1 MIVGGIV
8 NGIGGRM
15 REPLPLAPRPLPGE
29 AISSWAARIA
39 ARYDLSA
46 TELDACLPGS
56 RAGGAG
62 HGTMRWLDHRADPGL
77 EAALAAAAQIAPE
90 RLRALR
96 IVPDDGSTSC
106 WHREGVA
113 WCPACVQDDV
123 ARWGETYERA
133 TWRLGCCVLCPDHGV
148 LLKDQCRRC
157 YPASRAHFWHA
168 GGRMTLI
175 CVQCRRLP
183 DPPEGEDTDADDSWF
198 LPFDLMAT
206 PELNRAVAILQADLS
221 AALAGATS
229 RPGCFVRSA
238 GGLMDAVACLVA
250 GIALGREM
258 RFEPRVD
265 LFTRAPSKPWA
276 VVYELFTPAAA
287 SVYCAFGLLAIV
299 AAVLDSLDG
308 QGGASYRWK
317 QSGVAPVITAV
328 SYMAWLNDEARQ
340 WLRSASR
347 HWEPPLQKA
356 FWAAA
361 EGRTGNWY

>member
-1 MIVGGIV
+1 MNAKATAETAVLSG
-8 NGIGGRM
+8 NFPSACRLARM
-15 REPLPLAPRPLPGE
+15 
-29 AISSWAARIA
+29 
-39 ARYDLSA
+39 
-46 TELDACLPGS
+46 
-56 RAGGAG
+56 
-62 HGTMRWLDHRADPGL
+62 
-77 EAALAAAAQIAPE
+77 
-90 RLRALR
+90 
-96 IVPDDGSTSC
+96 
-106 WHREGVA
+106 
-113 WCPACVQDDV
+113 
-123 ARWGETYERA
+123 
-133 TWRLGCCVLCPDHGV
+133 
-148 LLKDQCRRC
+148 
-157 YPASRAHFWHA
+157 
-168 GGRMTLI
+168 
-175 CVQCRRLP
+175 P

-206 PELNRAVAILQADLS
+206 PELNRAVAVLQADLS
-221 AALAGATS
+221 AALAGAAS

-238 GGLMDAVACLVA
+238 GGLMDAVACLVV

-308 QGGASYRWK
+308 QGGASYRWR

-361 EGRTGNWY
+361 EGRPETGIDVQLRLPLSCEQAPNRTHPESGCNALSLRREVADR

>member
-1 MIVGGIV
+1 MAG
-8 NGIGGRM
+8 
-15 REPLPLAPRPLPGE
+15 
-29 AISSWAARIA
+29 
-39 ARYDLSA
+39 LS
-46 TELDACLPGS
+46 
-56 RAGGAG
+56 
-62 HGTMRWLDHRADPGL
+62 ADPGL
-77 EAALAAAAQIAPE
+77 EAALAAAAQVAPE

-96 IVPDDGSTSC
+96 IVPGDGSTSC

-238 GGLMDAVACLVA
+238 GGLMDAVACLVI

-308 QGGASYRWK
+308 QGGQLPVEAEWRRAGHHRRVIYGMAERRRAAVASVRV
-317 QSGVAPVITAV
+317 QALGTS
-328 SYMAWLNDEARQ
+328 
-340 WLRSASR
+340 
-347 HWEPPLQKA
+347 
-356 FWAAA
+356 AA
-361 EGRTGNWY
+361 EGVLGCRGGADGELVLMSSSGCPLSCEQAPNRTHPESGCNALILRREVADR